1 MVCEAILG
9 GACIRHG
16 AFIRRE
22 RLIQSLHLRG
32 GRLLDTRRLFE
43 SGRLLHHLR
52 YFITISSKFRAIQI
66 CRQGLKNKR
75 SEIFENLFLRFEE
88 CV

>member
-1 MVCEAILG
+1 MILLNRASPWFVRRFLG
-9 GACIRHG
+9 GRVLDTG
-16 AFIRRE
+16 R
-22 RLIQSLHLRG
+22 LHLRG
-32 GRLLDTRRLFE
+32 GRLLDTRRLFD